1 MPDIHKLHDE
11 VRRFLLFE
19 WDPIGVKDTS
29 STQDEYD
36 SYALP
41 IVQAILKRR
50 NVVELRDQLL
60 KIEVELMGLEG
71 DPNRA
76 SFVAAKLADLGYLA

>member
-1 MPDIHKLHDE
+1 LRNARYPQTT
-11 VRRFLLFE
+11 RRSTEILLFE
-19 WDPIGVKDTS
+19 WDPIGVKDAS

-71 DPNRA
+71 DPNRLH
-76 SFVAAKLADLGYLA
+76 S